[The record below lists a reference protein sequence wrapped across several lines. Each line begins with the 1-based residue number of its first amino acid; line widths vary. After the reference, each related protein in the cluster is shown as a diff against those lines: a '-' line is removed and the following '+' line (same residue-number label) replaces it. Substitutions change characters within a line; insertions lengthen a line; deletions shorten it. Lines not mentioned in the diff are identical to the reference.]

1 MSIRFGM
8 DFGGTNLKAGVFDAS
23 GISLSFLEQPL
34 PEAASGSELLNTL
47 IDIARDVSRGHP
59 VVAGGLAVK
68 GLVDSERGMVEEDVG
83 AGAQL
88 AGVDLRE
95 VFSRALGIPWV
106 VENDARS
113 YAWGEWMFGA
123 GRGARTLVC
132 MTLGTGVGCSVVAGG
147 SPYRG
152 GSTVGGLLGGHV
164 SIDRHGPVCPCG
176 NRGCLELYC
185 SATALHRVVAERHTG
200 LDASS
205 ADLLAGFFAAI
216 RRGEPGYLQTFRE
229 FVENLSVGVV
239 NAIHA
244 YGPDV
249 VVIGG
254 GVMKSADVILPALT
268 ERVAAMAWTV
278 PRGSVRIRAAQ
289 LDNRAAALG
298 VAFFPS
304 SQSDMHGS
312 RSQD

>member
-1 MSIRFGM
+1 
-8 DFGGTNLKAGVFDAS
+8 
-23 GISLSFLEQPL
+23 
-34 PEAASGSELLNTL
+34 
-47 IDIARDVSRGHP
+47 
-59 VVAGGLAVK
+59 
-68 GLVDSERGMVEEDVG
+68 
-83 AGAQL
+83 
-88 AGVDLRE
+88 
-95 VFSRALGIPWV
+95 
-106 VENDARS
+106 
-113 YAWGEWMFGA
+113 
-123 GRGARTLVC
+123 
-132 MTLGTGVGCSVVAGG
+132 
-147 SPYRG
+147 
-152 GSTVGGLLGGHV
+152 
-164 SIDRHGPVCPCG
+164 
-176 NRGCLELYC
+176 
-185 SATALHRVVAERHTG
+185 VAERHTG